1 MQIDAI
7 GAAANQ
13 RPGTV
18 TGHGDSTAAKSVGA
32 VLREDKDVNR
42 SIEADRIEKEAESRR
57 SAPLTEDRETS
68 ADDKLSRGS
77 DRGEGIGQSLDLT
90 V

>member
-1 MQIDAI
+1 MQIDTI
-7 GAAANQ
+7 GSAAYQ

-18 TGHGDSTAAKSVGA
+18 TGHGDSTATKSVDA
-32 VLREDKDVNR
+32 VLREIKDVNQ
-42 SIEADRIEKEAESRR
+42 SSEADRIEKEEESRR

-77 DRGEGIGQSLDLT
+77 DPGSGIGQSLDLS